1 MLLEIRWG
9 YKGLP
14 NGLPTEDELIF
25 ARTLYTGLDRIVGGH
40 GMHAMTRTGD
50 GGRTMY
56 YYVDDAA
63 KLQGAIRELFDAQ
76 PSMSVKVVARDDPNW
91 DTVREVLSAT
101 N

>member
-1 MLLEIRWG
+1 MDLRATFRSTR
-9 YKGLP
+9 